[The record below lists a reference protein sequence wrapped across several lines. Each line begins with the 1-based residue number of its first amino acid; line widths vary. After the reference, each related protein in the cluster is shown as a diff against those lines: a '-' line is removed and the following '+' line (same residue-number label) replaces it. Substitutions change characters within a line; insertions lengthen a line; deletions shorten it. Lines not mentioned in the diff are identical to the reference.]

1 MGDWK
6 RVNEAEGLQTF
17 ESWRKNSGKEY
28 EGLGFTLKLND
39 TIFIEEMLLQQDSGQ
54 WSLIITGGDNQP
66 TTFKVIVV
74 EKKKF
79 VAENLANEFPQKI
92 RYFKNAANLNAVI
105 SKKGE

>member
-1 MGDWK
+1 
-6 RVNEAEGLQTF
+6 
-17 ESWRKNSGKEY
+17 
-28 EGLGFTLKLND
+28 
-39 TIFIEEMLLQQDSGQ
+39 MLLQQDRGQ

-92 RYFKNAANLNAVI
+92 RYFENAANLNAVI
-105 SKKGE
+105 SGKENEISFEFRKIPNDQK